1 MEIMPETDWR
11 TSSFAQR
18 LEHVRVNL
26 LDESYA
32 GFRRR
37 LIGDGKDGFDVHY
50 NSVINYHTHT
60 ERADKRRDPSLDYVM
75 RVCQVLDIR
84 PAWLLFGEG
93 KPTAAEMATDP
104 ATARGADPTIEA
116 VTAAIMNELGT
127 AGLNAGVRWV
137 PLAFLASGFVEEEG
151 GPGSIAAA
159 IGRLAR
165 ALRAPLDSLGI
176 DPAQVKELD
185 TYLVLVGIALEGA
198 LRNAAPSSDFGP
210 SPETED

>member
-1 MEIMPETDWR
+1 MSETDWR
-11 TSSFAQR
+11 TTSFAQR

-26 LDESYA
+26 LNESYA

-37 LIGDGKDGFDVHY
+37 LIGDEDEKDGFDVHY

-60 ERADKRRDPSLDYVM
+60 ERADKRREPSLEYVM

-93 KPTAAEMATDP
+93 KPTAAEMATDASP
-104 ATARGADPTIEA
+104 GADPAIDA
-116 VTAAIMNELGT
+116 VTAAIINELG
-127 AGLNAGVRWV
+127 AVGLNAGVRWV
-137 PLAFLASGFVEEEG
+137 PLAFLASGFIEEEG
-151 GPGSIAAA
+151 GPWSIAPT

-176 DPAQVKELD
+176 DPAHVKMLD
-185 TYLVLVGIALEGA
+185 TYLALVGIALEGA
-198 LRNAAPSSDFGP
+198 LRNAAASNDYAPTPDQEG
-210 SPETED
+210 